1 MTKQYKYDIIYR
13 VIFMTEYIKKYGN
26 KTFGEKEFNAV
37 DNLVFSQLAYTDFGG
52 IVGLK
57 SSIKLKNA
65 SKEFFD
71 THSEEEIDDMIGIS
85 KKSAALLKACADTK
99 RFGEVMLCH
108 YVNNI
113 NDGIDKQ
120 FSAISFILD
129 DGSFLT
135 AFRGTDIT
143 VTGTKESA
151 MLSYMFPVPAQ
162 IESLYYF
169 QECAMMHSGDIRIVG
184 HSKGGNLAVFAAVNC
199 SNSLKKRIKAV
210 YEDDAPGFPKWFFDR
225 YDYKQIEDKIHLYT
239 PQGSIIGRMLY
250 HDKKPIIVKSTNTGL
265 KQHQV
270 SSWVIEDDHPAT
282 EEKYDAMSDFTED
295 YINTL
300 IDYVGD
306 DDLALFFDTLEYL
319 AESIGIDDFYDI
331 KTIDIKK
338 CISLID
344 NFSKLDEK
352 QKDRFKQIIKKASA
366 DFAKEYI
373 SEKAEGIFKTKILK
387 PDEDKK

>member
-1 MTKQYKYDIIYR
+1 
-13 VIFMTEYIKKYGN
+13 
-26 KTFGEKEFNAV
+26 
-37 DNLVFSQLAYTDFGG
+37 
-52 IVGLK
+52 
-57 SSIKLKNA
+57 
-65 SKEFFD
+65 
-71 THSEEEIDDMIGIS
+71 
-85 KKSAALLKACADTK
+85 
-99 RFGEVMLCH
+99 
-108 YVNNI
+108 
-113 NDGIDKQ
+113 
-120 FSAISFILD
+120 
-129 DGSFLT
+129 
-135 AFRGTDIT
+135 
-143 VTGTKESA
+143 